1 MAVTCANGHR
11 IALGNKFCGQCGA
24 PITGVVAGGRGA
36 RRSFLVFGGS
46 VLTVFGAIGLIAALS
61 APPGSRTS
69 VGAGVVAVVIV
80 FLIPGVSL
88 VLWGIRT
95 PPPKKALERR
105 RQREVEEWG

>member
-36 RRSFLVFGGS
+36 RRSILVFGGITF
-46 VLTVFGAIGLIAALS
+46 VLFATIALIGILG
-61 APPGSRTS
+61 APPGSRSS
-69 VGAGVVAVVIV
+69 VAAGVIGVSIV
-80 FLIPGVSL
+80 FLIPGVIL
-88 VLWGIRT
+88 TVWGIRT

-105 RQREVEEWG
+105 QRREAEEWG